1 MAEGQSEVEQA
12 IVTIVASFYKHAG
25 EEGKGETLTS
35 EEFNKLL
42 NEELPQLSQDVPLED
57 RLKELDINKDN
68 ELNFAEYWKL
78 IGELA
83 KAKQKE
89 LKDKKKK

>member
-12 IVTIVASFYKHAG
+12 IVTLVSCFYKHAG
-25 EEGKGETLTS
+25 EEGQQETLTS

-42 NEELPQLSQDVPLED
+42 NEEFPQLTQDVSLED
-57 RLKELDINKDN
+57 KLKELDLNKDN
-68 ELNFAEYWKL
+68 ELNFKEYWRL

-83 KAKQKE
+83 KAKQKD
-89 LKDKKKK
+89 LKDKKK